1 MVSQEI
7 YFENMRIKKDKGA
20 VMVVE
25 ATIVFP
31 IMFFVVFLIILYGN
45 VMYQKSKIDNYVSA
59 YAQWGAQQCADPLY
73 LQTLKDG
80 SVVSDTN
87 DVDVKPY
94 RYFGRMGDITTQV
107 ESKVLSKSKDTG
119 FFTGMQPQGMV
130 VDAKFSNFVVY
141 STFDVQAKYHI
152 DLPITLLGQKI
163 KISSMSSYDSVPVS
177 DSAEFINNIN
187 MAKNYIESNKKIQE
201 AIQKV
206 KDFFK

>member
-1 MVSQEI
+1 
-7 YFENMRIKKDKGA
+7 MRVKRDKGA

-31 IMFFVVFLIILYGN
+31 IMFFVIFLIILYGN

-59 YAQWGAQQCADPLY
+59 YAQWGAHQCADPLY
-73 LQTLKDG
+73 LQTLKTG

-94 RYFGRMGDITTQV
+94 RYFGSMGDIITQV
-107 ESKVLSKSKDTG
+107 ESKVLSKSKGTG
-119 FFTGMQPQGMV
+119 FFKGMQPKGMV

-141 STFDVQAKYHI
+141 STFDVQAKYNI
-152 DLPITLLGQKI
+152 DLPITFLGQRI
-163 KISSMSSYDSVPVS
+163 KLSTMSSYDSVPVS

-187 MAKNYIESNKKIQE
+187 MAKNYVESNKKIQE
-201 AIQKV
+201 AIQEV
-206 KDFFK
+206 KDFLK

>member
-1 MVSQEI
+1 MI
-7 YFENMRIKKDKGA
+7 AKKEKGA

-31 IMFFVVFLIILYGN
+31 IMFCVVFLIIFYGN
-45 VMYQKSKIDNYVSA
+45 VLYQRSKIDNYVSA

-80 SVVSDTN
+80 SVVSDTSN
-87 DVDVKPY
+87 VDVKPY
-94 RYFGRMGDITTQV
+94 RYFGSMGEISTQV
-107 ESKVLSKSKDTG
+107 ESQVMDKCKGVG
-119 FFTGMQPQGMV
+119 FFKGMQPKGMV

-141 STFDVQAKYHI
+141 STFDVQAKYNI
-152 DLPITLLGQKI
+152 DLPITILGQEI
-163 KISSMSSYDSVPVS
+163 KLSTMSSYDSVPVS

-187 MAKNYIESNKKIQE
+187 MAKNYVESNKKIQE

-206 KDFFK
+206 KDFLK